1 MNISDLLAWI
11 EEDFSGSDLPAA
23 KKVAKDLAFL
33 LSAKISGRNVDK
45 EQVHLALAGANLSVA
60 AAEKVRQTF
69 VEWVDVL
76 VDDLMASSL
85 P

>member
-11 EEDFSGSDLPAA
+11 EEDYSGSDLPAA
-23 KKVAKDLAFL
+23 KKMVKDLAFL
-33 LSAKISGRNVDK
+33 LSAKVAGRNVDK
-45 EQVHLALAGANLSVA
+45 ELIHAGVAGANLSVA